1 MANGSFYNY
10 VYGSNNANYFGLY
23 CEYTYAQSISGNYT
37 DVTVDAYVRYY
48 SINLNARDGTITVG
62 GTSKSFT
69 SPVIKDYPSGGGGK
83 KKIGSTTIRVSHNN
97 DGTKK
102 DVKISVSWDA
112 QITYH
117 DTWYSTITASTT
129 VNLPTIPRSSKI
141 DSFTGT
147 DLAGTFSVKYTSYYT
162 GFTNKLRISIPNV
175 KALETFTYTSGN
187 SFSLSQ
193 ATLDYLYSYTS
204 TTDKVK
210 LGAVIETWNGN
221 TKIGESSELTHDCY
235 VPGSIKPKFGEVS
248 LDLAKITTT
257 DGVSRDVLVKGK
269 NKIAVSISGSE
280 AGKGSNIKSYTYEVL
295 SGSTVIAKT
304 STTSTS
310 VTLGP
315 FSHTGLLKFR
325 VTVTDARNRSS
336 NNSGSEPTYTCY
348 DYSEPYFSNFDVYR
362 ANQDHSQ
369 NMNGT
374 YIKCSYTPTYSS
386 VGSTNNITVTAYY
399 NGKSQS
405 GTDGSILIDLNGDV
419 TTTYKVYLSIVDNYG
434 GTNKTSTVTIFGQA
448 RILNITSDGTGI
460 AIGKMAE
467 SSELLE
473 CRWPAKFNDNLTVGI
488 STQSSA
494 PTSGIAV
501 HDVRDAE
508 ITPDS
513 FGDKNVNFYFD
524 TISSA
529 EKWYGIL
536 HMKGWE
542 GDYAAWELA
551 GNAGYSSDD
560 NTLKYRQG
568 LGDTWGDWQ
577 TVLTDKNGLPISGGT
592 LTGKLTLGNDLYY
605 ASNNTAGLDC
615 RNSDIINTN
624 GIYFRDASDS
634 AGESINFYRSDGYW
648 DTIYAAGGALK
659 FHPNRATKT
668 MLNGYTVYNSN
679 NFRTGTCTLYTNG
692 SGTTVNFSSA
702 MSGTPTIMLT
712 PLTTV
717 AGALPAKV
725 LSRSTTG
732 FTAIIGGDAITAG
745 TAVTFMYLALC
756 G

>member
-62 GTSKSFT
+62 GTSKSFA
-69 SPVIKDYPSGGGGK
+69 SPALKDYPSGGGGK
-83 KKIGSTTIRVSHNN
+83 KKIGSTTVRVSHNN

-129 VNLPTIPRSSKI
+129 INLPTIPRASSLSLSVSSVNVGGTI
-141 DSFTGT
+141 TANISRATDSFKHTVEFYINST
-147 DLAGTFSVKYTSYYT
+147 YYKKYTDV
-162 GFTNKLRISIPNV
+162 G
-175 KALETFTYTSGN
+175 TS
-187 SFSLSQ
+187 Q
-193 ATLDYLYSYTS
+193 SYTIPAEWYKYMASS
-204 TTDKVK
+204 TSCTAYCRITTLSGGTQIGSQVTKSF
-210 LGAVIETWNGN
+210 AVN
-221 TKIGESSELTHDCY
+221 
-235 VPGSIKPKFGEVS
+235 VPSGIVPTVGTIS
-248 LDLAKITTT
+248 LDPANITTR
-257 DGVSRDVLVKGK
+257 DGTSRNILVKGK
-269 NKIAVSISGSE
+269 NKITISISGSK
-280 AGKGSNIKSYTYEVL
+280 AGTGSNIKSYTYEVL

-304 STTSTS
+304 SSTSTS
-310 VTLGP
+310 CALGP

-336 NNSGSEPTYTCY
+336 NNSGSEPTQECHNYNT
-348 DYSEPYFSNFDVYR
+348 PYFKSFDVYR
-362 ANQDHSQ
+362 ANSDGSQ

-386 VGSTNNITVTAYY
+386 VGSTNNIAVTAYY

-419 TTTYKVYLSIVDNYG
+419 ATTYKVYLSIVDNYN
-434 GTNKTSTVTIFGQA
+434 GTNKTSTITIFGQA

-473 CRWPAKFNDNLTVGI
+473 CRWPVKFNDNLTVGM
-488 STQSSA
+488 STQNSA
-494 PTSGIAV
+494 PTSGITV

-513 FGDKNVNFYFD
+513 FGDKNANFYFD
-524 TISSA
+524 MISNQ
-529 EKWYGIL
+529 WHGIL
-536 HMKGWE
+536 HMKGWT

-551 GNAGYSSDD
+551 GNAHNSSTND
-560 NTLKYRQG
+560 TLKYRQG
-568 LGDTWGDWQ
+568 RGDTWGDWQ
-577 TVLTDKNGLPISGGT
+577 TVLTNKGGT
-592 LTGKLTLGNDLYY
+592 LTGQLTLGANLWHQDQT
-605 ASNNTAGLDC
+605 SGLNC
-615 RNSDIINTN
+615 QNSDITN
-624 GIYFRDASDS
+624 VNAIYFQDASDS
-634 AGESINFYRSDGYW
+634 AGEAINFYRSSGHW
-648 DTIYAAGGALK
+648 DTLYAHNGALK
-659 FHPNRATKT
+659 FHPNRATDT
-668 MLNGYTVYNSN
+668 ALGGHTIFNSN

-692 SGTTVNFSSA
+692 SGATVNFSSA